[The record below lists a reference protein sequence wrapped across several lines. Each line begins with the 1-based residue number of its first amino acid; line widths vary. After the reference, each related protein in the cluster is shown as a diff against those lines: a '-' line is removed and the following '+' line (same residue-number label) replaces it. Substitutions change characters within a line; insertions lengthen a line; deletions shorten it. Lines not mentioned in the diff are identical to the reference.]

1 MEKPFTKELQEFL
14 IARCDEINIEEVSSQ
29 FKQADSEADRLYAEL
44 KALLSEEGQKMLLR
58 FNDRH
63 CDRMAAAANAVY
75 QKGFAEGLQFIVY
88 LLIS

>member
-1 MEKPFTKELQEFL
+1 MEKPLIKELQEFL
-14 IARCDEINIEEVSSQ
+14 IARCDEININEGSPQ
-29 FKQADSEADRLYAEL
+29 FKQADAEVDRLYDEL
-44 KALLSEEGQKMLLR
+44 KALLSEESQKILLR

-63 CDRMAAAANAVY
+63 CERMAAAANAVY